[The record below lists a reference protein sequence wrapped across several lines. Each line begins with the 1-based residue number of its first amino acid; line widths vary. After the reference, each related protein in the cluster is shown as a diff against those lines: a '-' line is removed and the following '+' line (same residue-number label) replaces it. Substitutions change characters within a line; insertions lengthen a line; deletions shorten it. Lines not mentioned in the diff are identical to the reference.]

1 MQAMAKKLLVSSM
14 IGLLWIVSGAS
25 LAANNPFK
33 KSKTYT
39 FGSSVPWYEHNDT
52 AIKSGSV
59 RDGSNMNYYHLNI
72 NKHRLLLRLGKNDP
86 SGELENTRPL
96 ENLAIS
102 DVKVDGRRLP
112 LFDWCLQNQQN
123 EGKKLKQNAVVAN
136 DVCINAGGG
145 GDFIINLDDRSRAIL
160 KASKTVEFS
169 VEPFGRVVKL
179 NYSMAGYAPIMAKI
193 NKPVPPPVIKKPKPR
208 PKPVVVKAKPKPK
221 PKPVVVKAKPRPKP
235 KPAKVCYAR
244 APEEFKSAVQA
255 VKFTCGNKASKS
267 RAEHKIAESVVTEKK
282 KRNAERLAAE
292 NEKLVREL
300 STEDGKREAV
310 WEKQQAKLWIKR
322 CERHWAKKTSPCYCE
337 KYLAQAPP
345 GVKNTCG
352 K

>member
-1 MQAMAKKLLVSSM
+1 MQDIAKKLFVSSM
-14 IGLLWIVSGAS
+14 IALLWVTSSVSV
-25 LAANNPFK
+25 AANNPFK

-39 FGSSVPWYEHNDT
+39 FGSSVPWYENNDT

-59 RDGSNMNYYHLNI
+59 RDGSNTNYYHLNI
-72 NKHRLLLRLGKNDP
+72 NKRQLLLRLGKNDP

-96 ENLAIS
+96 ENLTIS

-112 LFDWCLQNQQN
+112 LFGWCLQNQQN
-123 EGKKLKQNAVVAN
+123 AGKKLKQNAVVAN

-160 KASKTVEFS
+160 KASKKVEFS

-179 NYSMAGYAPIMAKI
+179 NFNMAGYAPIMAKI
-193 NKPVPPPVIKKPKPR
+193 NKPAPSPVVKKPKPK

-221 PKPVVVKAKPRPKP
+221 PKPVAVKAKP
-235 KPAKVCYAR
+235 KPAKVCHAR

-337 KYLAQAPP
+337 KYLAQAPS

>member
-1 MQAMAKKLLVSSM
+1 VQGIAKKLFVSSI
-14 IGLLWIVSGAS
+14 IGLLWVSSSAS
-25 LAANNPFK
+25 VAGNNPFK
-33 KSKTYT
+33 KSKAYT
-39 FGSSVPWYEHNDT
+39 FGSSVPWYENNDM

-72 NKHRLLLRLGKNDP
+72 GKRRLLLRLGKNDP

-96 ENLAIS
+96 ENLAIN

-123 EGKKLKQNAVVAN
+123 VSKKLKQNAVVAN
-136 DVCINAGGG
+136 DVCVNAGGG
-145 GDFIINLDDRSRAIL
+145 GDFIINLDARSHNLL
-160 KASKTVEFS
+160 KASKKIEFS

-179 NYSMAGYAPIMAKI
+179 NFNMAGYAPIMAKI
-193 NKPVPPPVIKKPKPR
+193 NKPVPPPVVKKTKPK

-221 PKPVVVKAKPRPKP
+221 PVVKVKPKP
-235 KPAKVCYAR
+235 KSKPVKVCYAKP
-244 APEEFKSAVQA
+244 PEAFKSVVKAVR
-255 VKFTCGNKASKS
+255 FTCANKASKS
-267 RAEHKIAESVVTEKK
+267 RAENKIAERVISEKK

-300 STEDGKREAV
+300 SAKDNKRETA
-310 WEKQQAKLWIKR
+310 WEEQQAKLWIKR
-322 CERHWAKKTSPCYCE
+322 CERHWAKNTSPCYCE
-337 KYLAQAPP
+337 KFLAKAPP